1 MPQRKQDRA
10 LFWFSLGPK
19 FVGANEKFCIC
30 ELWGSSLLVPR
41 SWDISY
47 SKMKF
52 RLPIR
57 CRTAVIGACFSSM
70 WRGKKTSFSEDR
82 RYIENGSEET
92 ECREPRIQ
100 SLGHIRMRGRVLS
113 PEIST
118 NWILIGLIRGA
129 TKLRVWN
136 WMAEY
141 RRFKDI
147 EEWNCESRSGSANHL

>member
-1 MPQRKQDRA
+1 MSYRGYRR
-10 LFWFSLGPK
+10 LFFEYVKGK
-19 FVGANEKFCIC
+19 
-30 ELWGSSLLVPR
+30 
-41 SWDISY
+41 
-47 SKMKF
+47 
-52 RLPIR
+52 
-57 CRTAVIGACFSSM
+57 
-70 WRGKKTSFSEDR
+70 KKTSFSEDR

-136 WMAEY
+136 
-141 RRFKDI
+141 
-147 EEWNCESRSGSANHL
+147 